1 MTGDIAVLTWIGTPK
16 NKYLKIVLTSFIF
29 EAPIYIVSVYLK
41 SKARKDQ
48 SLHLFQPT
56 PGQDTI
62 GTNPIRLL
70 LAETVSPR
78 RVCHDLLFDFLIYV
92 LGLIR
97 KLKRLFII

>member
-1 MTGDIAVLTWIGTPK
+1 MSVTGDNTVLTWIGTLK

-56 PGQDTI
+56 PGQDTLGI
-62 GTNPIRLL
+62 KPISLVI
-70 LAETVSPR
+70 AKTIETFYLYWSAA
-78 RVCHDLLFDFLIYV
+78 HN
-92 LGLIR
+92 
-97 KLKRLFII
+97 